1 LTQDQTQLNLK
12 LDAAMKKFFLLLSAL
27 SAINGCTTAPI
38 NEAEL
43 ASELAQGRR
52 SREVI
57 ITDQA
62 IEADSY
68 DELISD
74 KELQELTHINVHAFN
89 GAALVTGEA
98 PTEALRS
105 KIIGIIRLVDG
116 VKLVHNKIAIA
127 YPSDLHSRASDAELA
142 ENIRAALDKIRTLQ
156 SFNPTMV
163 KAYVENG
170 MVYLMGKVHRNEG
183 NVVINLIRYQP
194 HVKQI
199 VTVFEY
205 LD

>member
-1 LTQDQTQLNLK
+1 MKQLL
-12 LDAAMKKFFLLLSAL
+12 LLFAALSAL
-27 SAINGCTTAPI
+27 NGCTTTPI
-38 NEAEL
+38 NEVEL

-52 SREVI
+52 SRVAI

-98 PTEALRS
+98 PTEALRT
-105 KIIGIIRLVDG
+105 KIIGIIRLVDN

-142 ENIRAALDKIRTLQ
+142 DNIRAALDKIRTLQ
-156 SFNPTMV
+156 GFNPAMV

-183 NVVINLIRYQP
+183 TVAINLIRYQP